1 MTAWRNY
8 YRNNGNKYGNRKVE
22 ADGIVFDSIKEKRR
36 WDELKLAEAAGAI
49 GDLRRQVRFEL
60 IPAQREPDTRGPKGG
75 VIKGHLIERKV
86 EYVADFVYIDLQ
98 TGEKVVEDVKGMRE
112 GTAYAVFKI
121 KRKLMLERFGIRV
134 KEI

>member
-49 GDLRRQVRFEL
+49 GDLRRQVRYEL
-60 IPAQREPDTRGPKGG
+60 IPAQREQDTRGPRGG
-75 VIKGHLIERKV
+75 IIKGKLLERAV
-86 EYVADFVYIDLQ
+86 YYVADFVYIDLATGQ
-98 TGEKVVEDVKGMRE
+98 TVAEDTKGFRTKE
-112 GTAYAVFKI
+112 YTI
-121 KRKLMLERFGIRV
+121 KRKLMLYMHHIKIREV
-134 KEI
+134 

>member
-49 GDLRRQVRFEL
+49 GDLQRQVRFEL

-75 VIKGHLIERKV
+75 VIKGRLIERKV

-98 TGEKVVEDVKGMRE
+98 TGEKVVEDTKGMR
-112 GTAYAVFKI
+112 TPDYI
-121 KRKLMLERFGIRV
+121 LKRKMLLYFHGIRIR
-134 KEI
+134 EI

>member
-22 ADGIVFDSIKEKRR
+22 ADGIIFDSVKEKRR

-49 GDLRRQVRFEL
+49 GDLQRQVRFEL

-75 VIKGHLIERKV
+75 VIKGRLIERKV

-98 TGEKVVEDVKGMRE
+98 TGEKVVEDTKGMR
-112 GTAYAVFKI
+112 TPDYI
-121 KRKLMLERFGIRV
+121 LKRKMMLYFHGIKVR
-134 KEI
+134 EI

>member
-22 ADGIVFDSIKEKRR
+22 ADGFVFDSVKEKRR
-36 WDELKLAEAAGAI
+36 YDELKLAEAAGAI
-49 GDLRRQVRFEL
+49 GDLQRQVRFEL

-75 VIKGHLIERKV
+75 VIKGRLIERKV

-98 TGEKVVEDVKGMRE
+98 TGEKVVEDTKGMR
-112 GTAYAVFKI
+112 TPDYI
-121 KRKLMLERFGIRV
+121 LKRKMMLYFHGIKVR
-134 KEI
+134 EI

>member
-8 YRNNGNKYGNRKVE
+8 YRKSGNKYGNRKVE
-22 ADGIVFDSIKEKRR
+22 ADGIIFDSVKEKRR

-49 GDLRRQVRFEL
+49 GDLQRQVRFEL

-75 VIKGHLIERKV
+75 VIKGRLIERKV

-134 KEI
+134 KEV

>member
-8 YRNNGNKYGNRKVE
+8 YRNNGSKYGNRKVV

-75 VIKGHLIERKV
+75 VIKGRLIERKV

>member
-36 WDELKLAEAAGAI
+36 YDELKLAEAAGAI
-49 GDLRRQVRFEL
+49 GDLQRQVRFEL

-75 VIKGHLIERKV
+75 VIKGRLIERKV

-98 TGEKVVEDVKGMRE
+98 TGEKVVEDTKGMR
-112 GTAYAVFKI
+112 TPDYI
-121 KRKLMLERFGIRV
+121 LKRKMMLYFHGIKVR
-134 KEI
+134 EI